1 MVGDMVGG
9 GGRAGGDG
17 DDDLDFDPFK
27 ETQKAFAELM
37 ETEMMQNTVSS
48 GYVKPAKVP
57 QPHLASAKILAGIV
71 NEYRTLRFL

>member
-1 MVGDMVGG
+1 MNNIRGNEGN
-9 GGRAGGDG
+9 GGRAAGDG

-48 GYVKPAKVP
+48 G
-57 QPHLASAKILAGIV
+57 
-71 NEYRTLRFL
+71 